1 MLPAR
6 PYDIVLFGA
15 TGFTGKLV
23 AEYLLLHA
31 PPDVRWA
38 LAGRNRAKLEA
49 VRDDLAARDPRAASL
64 RLVVADTNDE
74 GSLEELARAARVVCT
89 TVGPYMKYGRALV
102 SACAL
107 HGAHYCDLTGE
118 VPFMRESIDRND
130 GRARE
135 TGARIVHACGFD
147 SLPSDLG
154 VLMVH
159 DHAKRT
165 WDEDLAWVKMFAGE
179 TSGGFSGGTVATMLE
194 LLAAAKKDK
203 AMRSL
208 LGNPYALD
216 PRDGGRRGPDGGDAR
231 GVRWDDDLHMW
242 TGPFLMASTNTRV
255 VRRSNALLDHA
266 YGASFRYSEAMSFG
280 RGPKGFAMATAVTA
294 GLGAFVVA
302 ASVTPTRKLLERTLL
317 PAPGEGPSK
326 EARDNGFFVVRH
338 IGETTGGHRVTARI
352 EGKSDP
358 GYGETAKMLGE
369 SALCLALDEETLPA
383 RAGVLTPA
391 TAMGMRLVE
400 RLRTAGMVFDV
411 S

>member
-1 MLPAR
+1 VSAR
-6 PYDIVLFGA
+6 TFDIVLFGA

-31 PPDVRWA
+31 PHDVRWA

-49 VRDDLAARDPRAASL
+49 VKAELAVLDPRAKSL
-64 RLVVADTNDE
+64 SIVLADTGDE
-74 GSLEELARAARVVCT
+74 ASLEELARSARVVCT

-130 GRARE
+130 ARARE
-135 TGARIVHACGFD
+135 SGARIVHACGFD
-147 SLPSDLG
+147 SIPSDLG
-154 VLMVH
+154 ALMMH

-165 WDEDLAWVKMFAGE
+165 WGEDLAWDKMFAGE
-179 TSGGFSGGTVATMLE
+179 TSGGFSGGTIATMFE
-194 LLAAAKKDK
+194 LLRQAKKDK
-203 AMRSL
+203 AMRRL

-216 PRDGGRRGPDGGDAR
+216 PRDGGSRGPDGGDAR

-266 YGASFRYSEAMSFG
+266 YGPSFRYSEAMSFG

-294 GLGAFVVA
+294 GLGAFFLA
-302 ASVTPTRKLLERTLL
+302 ATVTPTRKLLERTML

-326 EARDNGFFVVRH
+326 EARDRGFFVVRH
-338 IGETTGGHRVTARI
+338 IAETTGGHRITGRV

-369 SALCLALDEETLPA
+369 SALCLALDEKELPA

-400 RLRTAGMVFDV
+400 RLRAARMVFEV